1 MRVVRENNPEINC
14 KEPFKGLFTQG
25 MVCHETYKDSNGKW
39 LGPDEIQKNNEQ
51 NFVKISDKTK
61 VIVGPSESM
70 SKSKKNVIDPES
82 MIKAY
87 GSDAIRWFILS
98 DSPPEKD
105 VQWSNQGVNAAYKFL
120 QKIYN
125 LNYLLISR
133 KDKKPE
139 IDKEFEI
146 KFNNYI
152 LKITDLIN
160 NFQFNV
166 VIANVYSIYNLF
178 SKAIDEEVSN
188 KCLKKNFSNLMRMLI
203 PFTPHLAHECLQQIG
218 EVATDKWPEINQKFI
233 LVEKIKIAIQ
243 INGKTKEIISVKKDL
258 SEKDA
263 INESKKNI
271 KIYNSLKNKE
281 IIKTIFVKNKI
292 INYLLK

>member
-1 MRVVRENNPEINC
+1 
-14 KEPFKGLFTQG
+14 
-25 MVCHETYKDSNGKW
+25 
-39 LGPDEIQKNNEQ
+39 
-51 NFVKISDKTK
+51 
-61 VIVGPSESM
+61 
-70 SKSKKNVIDPES
+70 
-82 MIKAY
+82 
-87 GSDAIRWFILS
+87 
-98 DSPPEKD
+98 
-105 VQWSNQGVNAAYKFL
+105 
-120 QKIYN
+120 
-125 LNYLLISR
+125 
-133 KDKKPE
+133 
-139 IDKEFEI
+139 
-146 KFNNYI
+146 
-152 LKITDLIN
+152 
-160 NFQFNV
+160 

-188 KCLKKNFSNLMRMLI
+188 KCLKENFSNLMRMLI